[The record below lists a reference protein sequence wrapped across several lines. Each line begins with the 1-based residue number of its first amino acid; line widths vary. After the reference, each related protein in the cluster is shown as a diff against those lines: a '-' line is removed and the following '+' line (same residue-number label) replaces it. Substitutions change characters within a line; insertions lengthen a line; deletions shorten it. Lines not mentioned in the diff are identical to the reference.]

1 MYSAARV
8 NMPFYCLGL
17 LELVGDDPMEYQSW
31 RKRRDGC
38 VFHQNAKEGVFGTGH
53 ASFTVSSSEDDGVES
68 WLVYHAQTEA
78 DPSGEFSTLF
88 FFFFLSSLY
97 CSVGGSQ
104 ICIWYMVYGSWLTVY
119 FLFFSN
125 QKANLYRTIRTQK
138 FTWNEEDGTPIFPAA
153 ANGPFPV
160 PKGQVS

>member
-1 MYSAARV
+1 
-8 NMPFYCLGL
+8 MPFYCLGL

-88 FFFFLSSLY
+88 FFFFFLLY
-97 CSVGGSQ
+97 IVQLGEVKYVYG
-104 ICIWYMVYGSWLTVY
+104 IWYMVHG
-119 FLFFSN
+119 
-125 QKANLYRTIRTQK
+125 
-138 FTWNEEDGTPIFPAA
+138 
-153 ANGPFPV
+153 
-160 PKGQVS
+160 